1 METTWTKT
9 KTIVIMGLLSAI
21 LIIGQVGMS
30 FLPNIEIVTPFI
42 LVYTL
47 IFKKKVFC
55 IIYAFVFLEGL
66 IYGFGIWWAN
76 YLYVWA
82 VLAIIVLLLQKNQ
95 SVIIWAVV
103 AGAYGL
109 LFGALCSIPYF
120 ISGGIGAG
128 LAYWTSGIP
137 FDITHCIGNFITTL
151 IIFKPTYSVLKK
163 LNIFY

>member
-47 IFKKKVFC
+47 IFKKKVFY
-55 IIYAFVFLEGL
+55 IVYAFVFLEGL

-76 YLYVWA
+76 YLYVWTI
-82 VLAIIVLLLQKNQ
+82 LAIIVLLLQKNQ

-109 LFGALCSIPYF
+109 IFGALCAIPYF
-120 ISGGIGAG
+120 IAGGIGAG
-128 LAYWTSGIP
+128 MAYWTSGMP
-137 FDITHCIGNFITTL
+137 FDITHCI
-151 IIFKPTYSVLKK
+151 
-163 LNIFY
+163 

>member
-82 VLAIIVLLLQKNQ
+82 VLAVIVLLLQKNQ